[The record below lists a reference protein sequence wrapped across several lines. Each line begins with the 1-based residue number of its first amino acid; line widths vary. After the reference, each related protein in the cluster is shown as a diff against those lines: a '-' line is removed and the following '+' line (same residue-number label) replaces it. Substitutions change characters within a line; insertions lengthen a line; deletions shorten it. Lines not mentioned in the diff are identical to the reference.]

1 MRATSPYHRKVQ
13 ISYPNNIRCVMRKPS
28 RRKWQFQ
35 NSDFDKS
42 VVLASELGISVFA
55 AQLLTNRRIKTAD
68 EARAYLYPTFDELHN
83 PFKLADMDKAVE
95 RIHRAI
101 SRDEKIC
108 IYGDYDTD
116 GTTATALLINTFRQM
131 DVPVDYYIP
140 NRYEEGYGLNED
152 TIEKIY
158 QENNAKLLITVDCGI
173 TSVKEVALANQLGM
187 DVIVTDHHEP
197 EQEQPPAY
205 ALISPKIQGNEYP
218 CTELAGVGLAFKL
231 AQSLI
236 DDRPFLESLLDL
248 VALGTVVDIA
258 SLTGENRILSRLG
271 LAELNKRER
280 PGIHALCEAAGH
292 RIDTPLDGTSLSF
305 KLGPRINAAGRMD
318 TARKVVELLIT
329 DSEQVAT
336 RIASQLNQANQRRQE
351 VERRIQGEALEIIER
366 EVDDETVGIVVASDK
381 WDEKA
386 QGVVGIVAARL
397 MQTYHKPAIVLA
409 INGDEATGSGRCIDG
424 MSLSDSLVA
433 CTELL
438 VKHGGH
444 DAAAGMT
451 IRTENIPKF
460 KVAFNEFACE
470 HLTEEELQ
478 PKLDLEFETHLSL
491 LTLDTLKELE
501 QFEPFGKDN
510 PAPCFGIRRVKVVN
524 GTPTAMGK
532 EKTHLRMYVS
542 DGVQKVCAI
551 EWGAAEKLVTINQ
564 PDVALDIAFSPQI
577 NEWQGRQ
584 SVQLMLRDWQV
595 RSEGRDMKWD
605 IFPGR
610 TIESPVKLVDKRNT
624 DKKNSLLDLLAKE
637 ESCIIY
643 VRGEEML
650 NLLLT
655 KFLPESIEGIARHDE
670 TTSAAE
676 ETALLEQLKRREL
689 RAIASSSTFSLLEDF
704 PFVPHFVF
712 CHLTPSFDEF
722 FKRCKPAFASD
733 ETSYLHF
740 IYNDPDETQMHNWI
754 AQRYPTENELRNLYG
769 AMRTII
775 QSNSTT
781 GYPEAEM
788 LDGRLGT
795 PLTVR
800 TGLTVFEEL
809 QCISRHGEPG
819 HRRVELL
826 PVQKSGLSHSP
837 TYLMGEW
844 IKRTSPSFIDFQL
857 KENIESM
864 WERIENESQIA
875 NKSDSSV

>member
-1 MRATSPYHRKVQ
+1 
-13 ISYPNNIRCVMRKPS
+13 MRKPS

-42 VVLASELGISVFA
+42 VALASELGISVFA

-101 SRDEKIC
+101 SRGEKIC

-140 NRYEEGYGLNED
+140 SRFGDGYGLSEN
-152 TIEKIY
+152 TVKKMY
-158 QENNAKLLITVDCGI
+158 QENEAKLLITVDCGI
-173 TSVKEVALANQLGM
+173 TSVQEVALANQLGM
-187 DVIVTDHHEP
+187 DVIVTDHHQP
-197 EQEQPPAY
+197 EEELPPAY
-205 ALISPKIQGNEYP
+205 ALISSKIPGDKYP
-218 CTELAGVGLAFKL
+218 YDELAGVGLAFKL
-231 AQSLI
+231 AQGLI
-236 DDRPFLESLLDL
+236 DDRAFLESLLDL

-271 LAELNKRER
+271 LAELDKRER
-280 PGIHALCEAAGH
+280 LGIHALCEASGH
-292 RIDTPLDGTSLSF
+292 KLDMPLDGYALSF

-318 TARKVVELLIT
+318 TARKVVDLLIT
-329 DSEQVAT
+329 DSEQIAT
-336 RIASQLNQANQRRQE
+336 RIASELNQANQRRQE
-351 VERRIQGEALEIIER
+351 LERKIQNEASQIIEK
-366 EVDDETVGIVVASDK
+366 EIDDDTVGIVVASEK

-397 MQTYHKPAIVLA
+397 MQTYYKPAIVLA
-409 INGDEATGSGRCIDG
+409 INGDEATGSGRCIEG
-424 MSLSDSLVA
+424 MNLADSLVA
-433 CTELL
+433 CTDLL

-444 DAAAGMT
+444 QAAAGLT
-451 IRTENIPKF
+451 IKTENIPQF
-460 KVAFNEFACE
+460 KIAFNDFARE
-470 HLTEEELQ
+470 NLTEDELQ

-595 RSEGRDMKWD
+595 RSEGREMKWD

-643 VRGEEML
+643 VRDEEML
-650 NLLLT
+650 DLLLT
-655 KFLPESIEGIARHDE
+655 KLLPDSIEGIARHTEATPE
-670 TTSAAE
+670 TEAA
-676 ETALLEQLKRREL
+676 ALLKQLENGEL
-689 RAIASSSTFSLLEDF
+689 RTIVSSNTFSRLGAF
-704 PFVPHFVF
+704 PFVKHVVF
-712 CHLTPSFDEF
+712 CHLAPSQDLF
-722 FKRCKPAFASD
+722 FKRCESAFVTP

-740 IYNDPDETQMHNWI
+740 IYSDTDEAEMHNWI
-754 AQRYPTENELRNLYG
+754 SKKYPTGDELRQLYG
-769 AMRTII
+769 SIRAVI
-775 QSNSTT
+775 QSNGTE
-781 GYPEAEM
+781 GYPEAEI
-788 LDGRLGT
+788 LKGELGALST
-795 PLTVR
+795 LQ
-800 TGLTVFEEL
+800 TGLTIFEEL
-809 QCISRHGEPG
+809 QFIERHGQPG
-819 HRRVELL
+819 SKLVKLL
-826 PVQKSGLSHSP
+826 SGQKSDLSRSP
-837 TYLMGEW
+837 TYLRGEW
-844 IKRTSPSFIDFQL
+844 IKQTSPSFIEFQL
-857 KENIESM
+857 RENIESM
-864 WERIENESQIA
+864 WGRIEHEYQILSEP
-875 NKSDSSV
+875 NSNI